1 MELCNI
7 VEVGRSAYY
16 YENSSI
22 KRGRRPTQSVLFKGE
37 WVPNETMIP
46 RVKELLTHECF
57 TYGYLKITKQLQADG
72 YFINKKKVYRIMK
85 SYSLLKKQIIK
96 STGKRRFVQ
105 FRKPQAI
112 KPLNYFE
119 MDIKYIYIHQERRNA
134 YLLSIIDVFSRKIVG
149 YLFKRSIR
157 KKDVID
163 LWQRL
168 KPTIPEFKSI
178 TIRSDNGSQ
187 FIANDVR
194 GYFYY
199 HEIKHE
205 FTHIATPEDDAH
217 IEAFHSILEREF
229 LTRNEYHSF
238 DEMKAAIDRFMKSY
252 NEERLHGSLN
262 YKTPNQFIEEFN
274 QKNKLILKDDKE
286 FLFLKDVLLLE
297 NQTELEKSNNLPE
310 LCQTLS

>member
-1 MELCNI
+1 MELCNA
-7 VEVGRSAYY
+7 VEVGRSTFY
-16 YENSSI
+16 YEGSSV
-22 KRGRRPTQSVLFKGE
+22 KRGRRPSQSLLFNGA
-37 WVPNETMIP
+37 WVKNETIIP
-46 RVKELLTHECF
+46 RIKALLTHECF

-72 YFINKKKVYRIMK
+72 YLINKKKVYRIMK
-85 SYSLLKKQIIK
+85 SQSLLKKQIIK
-96 STGKRRFVQ
+96 SSGKRKFVQ

-119 MDIKYIYIHQERRNA
+119 MDIKYIYIHQENRNA

-149 YLFKRSIR
+149 HIFKRCIR

-163 LWQRL
+163 LWQDV

-199 HEIKHE
+199 QEVKQE

-217 IEAFHSILEREF
+217 IEAFHSIMEREF
-229 LTRNEYHSF
+229 LTRNEYTSF
-238 DEMKAAIDRFMKSY
+238 DEMKAAIARFMKCY
-252 NEERLHGSLN
+252 NEERIHGSLN
-262 YKTPNQFIEEFN
+262 FTTPVKFIEDFN
-274 QKNKLILKDDKE
+274 KNNFFEEKGEINQPLLKEAVILGVNTK
-286 FLFLKDVLLLE
+286 
-297 NQTELEKSNNLPE
+297 LEKIDNKSE
-310 LCQTLS
+310 LCQNMS